1 MRCNFI
7 YIIGVFFPMKKQLL
21 RIILLP
27 IVFCFSFSQSEVEQV
42 DNRSNTGARYVS
54 GADGIIRMYVNVWGH
69 VGNPGRILVD
79 EGIDLA
85 TLFSL
90 TGGPQKGANLKKI
103 RVYHEYPNKYGNIV
117 QVIDFTD
124 FLNTGDRSN
133 FISIQP
139 NDTFIIKQTNWSY
152 FVEEVGTI
160 NTVMNLINI
169 YLNLSNLLSISGS

>member
-1 MRCNFI
+1 MMKQSFI
-7 YIIGVFFPMKKQLL
+7 FILISII
-21 RIILLP
+21 
-27 IVFCFSFSQSEVEQV
+27 FCISFSQSEPENVKIP
-42 DNRSNTGARYVS
+42 SNTGARYVS
-54 GADGIIRMYVNVWGH
+54 GEDGVIRMYVNVWGH

-117 QVIDFTD
+117 HVIDFTD
-124 FLNTGDRSN
+124 FLKTGDRSN

-139 NDTFIIKQTNWSY
+139 NDTFIIKQTTWSY
-152 FVEEVGTI
+152 MLEEIGTI
-160 NTVMNLINI
+160 NTLMNLMNL
-169 YLNLSNLLSISGS
+169 YLNLTNLLSKS